1 MPQCYCTCKVS
12 DAVNAKSWN
21 FLLPVIVFSNH
32 VNLFRS
38 AKLGSLGS
46 CNLLL
51 SDVQQGDTPRSLFI
65 YKRWINSIY
74 TIRGKSCSRH
84 YSCSFSSYFYCAIPC
99 VATHHLESFDHWD
112 GRTVY
117 TNILRIKG
125 MLGHDINY
133 QLKIPRWTCQTT
145 CQIVCT
151 KLQIYYWK
159 MPIDLFFYFIS

>member
-1 MPQCYCTCKVS
+1 MQSMKNHGISYYWFV
-12 DAVNAKSWN
+12 VW
-21 FLLPVIVFSNH
+21 SNH
-32 VNLFRS
+32 LNLFHS
-38 AKLGSLGS
+38 AKLGTLGS

-65 YKRWINSIY
+65 YKRWINSIH

-145 CQIVCT
+145 CQIVVT

-159 MPIDLFFYFIS
+159 CQVTFSFIS

>member
-1 MPQCYCTCKVS
+1 MPQCYCTCEVS
-12 DAVNAKSWN
+12 DAVNENHGISYYRFVVW
-21 FLLPVIVFSNH
+21 SNNL
-32 VNLFRS
+32 NLFHS
-38 AKLGSLGS
+38 AKLGTLGS

-145 CQIVCT
+145 CQIVVT

-159 MPIDLFFYFIS
+159 CQVTFSFIS